1 MTVVHEARMR
11 ILYRDVDQMG
21 IVYHPRYFELFELG
35 RTEFVRSEGFSYRD
49 MEEEMGLMLP
59 VVTGQA
65 HYHSPLR
72 FDDEALVRTRVAA
85 WSKTTI
91 RYAYEVLANDDP
103 TVRVTGEVELACVRK
118 ADLKPA
124 KFPDE
129 LLEVFQRVAPEAYG
143 RKRS

>member
-21 IVYHPRYFELFELG
+21 IVYHPRYFEMFELG
-35 RTEFVRSEGFSYRD
+35 RTEFVRDEGFSYRA

-65 HYHSPLR
+65 WYHAPLH
-72 FDDEALVRTRVAA
+72 FDDLALIRTRVAA

-118 ADLKPA
+118 ADMKPA
-124 KFPDE
+124 RFPAA
-129 LLEVFQRVAPEAYG
+129 LLDVFRRVAPDAYG
-143 RKRS
+143 RKRG